1 MDRHPVAAATEWR
14 EGELISCTL
23 FGPAIVGWGGREGS
37 QVPQTGGLGAGPP
50 SGQLSSGQGPTGA
63 RAHLTPG
70 RVIPMQEGA
79 NINKSLTTLGK
90 VISAL
95 AEMVSGPRV
104 LPSSQDAALRRA
116 TGRLGWDSGLTSHS
130 RSQRGPMQG
139 SQRLPGHQALASL
152 PPPLGNSGGFQV

>member
-50 SGQLSSGQGPTGA
+50 SGQLSPGQGPTGA

-104 LPSSQDAALRRA
+104 LPPGGWGGGGGRWERPLVPALSVLWGWAHGKAAEC
-116 TGRLGWDSGLTSHS
+116 GDGVPGWRWS
-130 RSQRGPMQG
+130 RGPIV
-139 SQRLPGHQALASL
+139 PWSL
-152 PPPLGNSGGFQV
+152 